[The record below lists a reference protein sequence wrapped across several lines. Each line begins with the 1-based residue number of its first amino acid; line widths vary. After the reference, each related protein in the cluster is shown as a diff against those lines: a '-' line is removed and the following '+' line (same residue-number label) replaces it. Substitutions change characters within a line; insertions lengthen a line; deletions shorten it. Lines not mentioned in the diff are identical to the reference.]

1 MQKALVSIMLIRVK
15 VLPNSRRNTVTKTGE
30 SSYEARLNA
39 APEKGKA
46 NAKLVEL
53 LAKHF
58 GVPKSAIRIIK
69 GNKSRNKSVEVNI

>member
-1 MQKALVSIMLIRVK
+1 MAGSDSPMLISVK
-15 VLPNSRRNTVTKTGE
+15 VFPKSRRNGMTKTGE

-46 NAKLVEL
+46 NAKLVEIL
-53 LAKHF
+53 SEHF

-69 GNKSRNKSVEVNI
+69 GNKSRNKTVEVNI